1 MQPALRPKGLRGLI
15 LTASGT
21 TNFGLRDP
29 AVIELDSTT
38 LDLSRTRLR
47 TATLAPEEV
56 RPLDSDVLSVS
67 FPSLDTPRCS
77 QDYALI
83 VPPGQDEAG
92 NIETLDEGCE
102 VSLITLGL
110 IEELSEGIFVYPI
123 NLSLSAVAA
132 GGSLFYKNRDAE
144 SPTKVV
150 PPHIAARPR
159 VGRGESPPAP
169 LQPINLFELLLP
181 ILMPPARTEFGEEF
195 LLPHELYDFQRYG
208 VKWLAEKGSA
218 LLADDM
224 GLGKT
229 VQAIVAFRVL
239 VRQGKALQAL
249 VVCPKSVRLNWVR
262 ELEKWAAELITIS
275 VSGSREQRRR
285 AWSAY
290 VGKSHILIATYE
302 TVRQDMG
309 AISGREFDVVIAD
322 EVQRV
327 KNPSTDTA
335 RAIKGLPCRRA
346 WGLTGTPLENRIE
359 DVVSVFGFI
368 RPDLFSTNQAWIGD
382 VKRKIEPFMLRR
394 RKEEAL
400 KNLPGKIKDV
410 KYIELEEAQ
419 DRAYRRAEEQGVIR
433 LRTGEN
439 VTVQHVLALIT
450 QLKQICNFDPATGE
464 SAKLEFLQDYLE
476 DAVAEESKV
485 LVFSQFVKSLEWMEP
500 QLLSYRPMVYSG
512 KLSERQRQD
521 IVDRF
526 QDDESHKVLLL
537 SLKAGGLGLN
547 LTAANYVVHF
557 DSWWNPAVESQ
568 AEDRV
573 YRIGQNKSVIVT
585 SLVCV
590 DTIEEKIQRLLDS
603 KRELF
608 REVIDDLSD
617 AGLTKVLTEEEL
629 FGLFDLRPPRR
640 REETTTEPA
649 QEIRGQVTPE
659 TPYTNVMIARRVIRE
674 CSNYIWWLD
683 RHFDRKAFE
692 LLYELDKDRVT
703 QVSILSTRANVDR
716 AAEQDFRR
724 FRDEMAR
731 HGITAEWRVADL
743 HGIHDRY
750 IVSQGR
756 CYNVPPV
763 NTLFSG
769 GLSDI
774 QPAVAPPAFERLWA
788 NARSIFG

>member
-1 MQPALRPKGLRGLI
+1 MQLATRPKGIRRLL
-15 LTASGT
+15 LSASGAV
-21 TNFGLRDP
+21 NRLPDP
-29 AVIELDSTT
+29 AVFELESSALALSNTRVRTAGLSLEEIRSLDSH
-38 LDLSRTRLR
+38 
-47 TATLAPEEV
+47 A
-56 RPLDSDVLSVS
+56 LSVS
-67 FPSLDTPRCS
+67 FPPLEPPVLLDDC
-77 QDYALI
+77 ALI
-83 VPPGQDEAG
+83 HPPGQKEAG
-92 NIETLDEGCE
+92 YIDRLGEGSE
-102 VSLITLGL
+102 VRLITLGL
-110 IEELSEGIFVYPI
+110 IEELSEGLLVYPI
-123 NLSLSAVAA
+123 NLSLAAVTA
-132 GGSLFYKNRDAE
+132 GGSLFYRNRDAE

-150 PPHIAARPR
+150 PPHVSARPR
-159 VGRGESPPAP
+159 VERGEAPPPP

-195 LLPHELYDFQRYG
+195 LLPHDLYDFQRYG
-208 VKWLAEKGSA
+208 VKWLTETGSA

-262 ELEKWAAELITIS
+262 ELEKWAPELITIS
-275 VSGSREQRRR
+275 VSGSRENRRR

-290 VGKSHILIATYE
+290 VGKSHIMIATYE
-302 TVRQDMG
+302 TVRQDIG

-335 RAIKGLPCRRA
+335 RAIKGLACRRA

-359 DVVSVFGFI
+359 DVVSVYGFI
-368 RPDLFSTNQAWIGD
+368 RPDLFSTDHVWIGD

-400 KNLPGKIKDV
+400 KDLPPKIKDV
-410 KYIELEEAQ
+410 KYVELDEAQ
-419 DRAYRRAEEQGVIR
+419 ERAYRRAEEQGVIK

-439 VTVQHVLALIT
+439 ITVQHVLALIT

-485 LVFSQFVKSLEWMEP
+485 LIFSQFVRTLEWVEP
-500 QLLSYRPMVYSG
+500 QLSTYQPMLFSG
-512 KLSERQRQD
+512 QLTERQRQD

-526 QDDESHKVLLL
+526 QEDAQHQVLLL

-590 DTIEEKIQRLLDS
+590 DTIEEKIQKLLDG

-617 AGLTKVLTEEEL
+617 AGLTKVLTNEEL

-640 REETTTEPA
+640 RDEPSTETAP
-649 QEIRGQVTPE
+649 EIRGQVTPE
-659 TPYTNVMIARRVIRE
+659 TPYTNIMITRRVIRE
-674 CSNYIWWLD
+674 GSGYIWWLD

-692 LLYELDKDRVT
+692 LLYELDKERVT
-703 QVSILSTRANVDR
+703 QVSILSTRANIDR
-716 AAEQDFRR
+716 AAEQDFKR
-724 FRDEMAR
+724 FRDEMSA

-743 HGIHDRY
+743 HGIHDRFV
-750 IVSQGR
+750 VSQGR

-788 NARSIFG
+788 NAKSIFG